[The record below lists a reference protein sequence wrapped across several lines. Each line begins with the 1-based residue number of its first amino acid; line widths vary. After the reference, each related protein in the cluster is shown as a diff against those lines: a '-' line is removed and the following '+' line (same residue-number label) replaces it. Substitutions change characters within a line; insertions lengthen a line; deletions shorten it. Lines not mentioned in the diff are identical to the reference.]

1 MRVLYTVHWNTY
13 NPPPP
18 SPIHGGNIGRC
29 YLGGGGI
36 CEKWEE
42 KREENANEKEGKT
55 KGKGKLKLKG
65 ERLSQK
71 GCLMFKGG

>member
-1 MRVLYTVHWNTY
+1 
-13 NPPPP
+13 
-18 SPIHGGNIGRC
+18 
-29 YLGGGGI
+29 LGGGGI
-36 CEKWEE
+36 YEKWGE

-71 GCLMFKGG
+71 GCLMYKGGYYLLRGGGGVEFLGRFIL